1 MCVCACLCVCVCMS
15 VCVRVCMLLCLQYGV
30 KWSSNRSMYIC
41 KYRSTVFVLKNTRYP
56 LIAGRGGQHIFF
68 KLSGEGKLKIFSGP
82 GEGKRFFF
90 WKLPKPSPVPI
101 TKYPT
106 VPNHSQTCKRT
117 SSICKWGLT
126 MSSTPSPHKTRNEIG
141 KNG

>member
-1 MCVCACLCVCVCMS
+1 MCVYE
-15 VCVRVCMLLCLQYGV
+15 RVCARVYVAMPVYFTV
-30 KWSSNRSMYIC
+30 SSGLAIGLRIC
-41 KYRSTVFVLKNTRYP
+41 KYRSAVFVLKNTRYP

-68 KLSGEGKLKIFSGP
+68 KSSGEGKLKIFSGP

-106 VPNHSQTCKRT
+106 VPK
-117 SSICKWGLT
+117 
-126 MSSTPSPHKTRNEIG
+126 
-141 KNG
+141 

>member
-1 MCVCACLCVCVCMS
+1 MNILSPCVSVCMSICVCVCMS
-15 VCVRVCMLLCLQYGV
+15 VCVCGSVCCYACGTV
-30 KWSSNRSMYIC
+30 SSGLAIGLRIC
-41 KYRSTVFVLKNTRYP
+41 KYRSAVFVLKNTRYP

-68 KLSGEGKLKIFSGP
+68 KSSGEGKLKIFSGP

-106 VPNHSQTCKRT
+106 VPKE
-117 SSICKWGLT
+117 
-126 MSSTPSPHKTRNEIG
+126 P
-141 KNG
+141 